1 MKPRYDTIGQSG
13 RQAKRMEKQR
23 KAKERVCRLVVKV
36 EAVMHK

>member
-23 KAKERVCRLVVKV
+23 KRLQSELGKMVV
-36 EAVMHK
+36 AVMKK

>member
-23 KAKERVCRLVVKV
+23 KAKERICQTVV
-36 EAVMHK
+36 AVMQREVR